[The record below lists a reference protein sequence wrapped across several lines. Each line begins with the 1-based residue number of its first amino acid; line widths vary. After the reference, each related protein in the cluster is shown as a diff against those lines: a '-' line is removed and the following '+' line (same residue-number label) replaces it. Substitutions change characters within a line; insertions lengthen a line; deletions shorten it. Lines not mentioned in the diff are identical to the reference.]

1 MVDEEKAARQS
12 QALASVIFGVVV
24 VVIFACSI
32 FTTWTWLFARDTVP
46 WPPIVLALAA
56 ITMWVVLVALLFRA
70 WKQRQRRKQIG
81 LE

>member
-12 QALASVIFGVVV
+12 RVLANVIFGIAV
-24 VVIFACSI
+24 VVIFACSM
-32 FTTWTWLFARDTVP
+32 FTTWAWLFAQDTVP

-70 WKQRQRRKQIG
+70 WKQAQRRKQLG
-81 LE
+81 L